1 MTNLR
6 TTQNIHQII
15 LNVANFNKFVQYVLP
30 SYAAFLTGMPIPY
43 LCNGI
48 SSVVTLGAGGSGYA
62 TTTFTIPLPYTAPS
76 GSVSA
81 VVTFTNT
88 GGVLSAPVV
97 TTPGSGYGT
106 FTAALYQVPD
116 PGNPGTGA
124 TVLISPANS
133 DQPYNYTPQQ
143 AGLLQFYI
151 GLDYAQR
158 GPMLLGNVGCNTGT
172 GVSIHT
178 GAAGGGYVAGDTV
191 LVTLAGLVG
200 CRLDVLT
207 IGAFGVPTSLAI
219 NIGGVGAAVAS
230 NCPTTG
236 GTGSGLY
243 VDITTVG
250 PYNWTTNTLA
260 WVGYFD

>member
-97 TTPGSGYGT
+97 TTPAPA
-106 FTAALYQVPD
+106 TAPLPPPSTTYP
-116 PGNPGTGA
+116 
-124 TVLISPANS
+124 
-133 DQPYNYTPQQ
+133 
-143 AGLLQFYI
+143 
-151 GLDYAQR
+151 
-158 GPMLLGNVGCNTGT
+158 
-172 GVSIHT
+172 
-178 GAAGGGYVAGDTV
+178 
-191 LVTLAGLVG
+191 TLAIRALARP
-200 CRLDVLT
+200 CSYPR
-207 IGAFGVPTSLAI
+207 PTPI
-219 NIGGVGAAVAS
+219 N
-230 NCPTTG
+230 PTTTLRSRPDCSSSTSAWTMPSSG
-236 GTGSGLY
+236 RCYSGTSDATPL
-243 VDITTVG
+243 
-250 PYNWTTNTLA
+250 P
-260 WVGYFD
+260 GYQSTQARREAGTSREIPCW